1 MVEESLLDK
10 VIIGTMFIAF
20 IVFWVW
26 VPNFMLT
33 EEECKQQTPQAI
45 TSGLCSEPKAK

>member
-1 MVEESLLDK
+1 MVEETLLDR

-33 EEECKQQTPQAI
+33 EEECKQQTPHAI
-45 TSGLCSEPKAK
+45 TSGLCSETKAK

>member
-1 MVEESLLDK
+1 MVEETLLDR